1 MSSERMLLP
10 LEMWLE
16 KKSHDVTSFPAG
28 KNYFSRY
35 MQLKEHL
42 ETHYYP
48 HIGAALGTSD
58 GFVFTS
64 HNKDHFDKVI
74 LLAGELLGLTTT
86 DINGSE
92 DIGIEPYECFILL
105 SGILLHDAGNIYG
118 RVGHEKNA
126 FKIFTEASDRE
137 ADRTELKAI
146 ARIAEA
152 HGGHTKKVDDSKD
165 TIGALPHEE
174 TEYLGKKYR
183 PKLLAGILRFADEI
197 CEDRTRAALP
207 LLGSGSLGGAE
218 VFHKYASS
226 IRSVHFDKHD
236 KSVVIKFV
244 VEKSDVMR
252 TFKKNSDDIYLIDEI
267 TSRLDKMNAER
278 VYCTRHT
285 SEILQI
291 RKIRASI
298 DIVDDASFEE
308 VVDPISILLEDSGYP
323 SNVMTVSKVCP
334 ELTGVKVKDE
344 LSGM

>member
-1 MSSERMLLP
+1 MSSDRLLLP
-10 LEMWLE
+10 LELWLE
-16 KKSHDVTSFPAG
+16 RKSHDVTCFPTG
-28 KNYFSRY
+28 KNYFNRY

-42 ETHYYP
+42 ETNYYP
-48 HIGAALGTSD
+48 HIGAALGSTD
-58 GFVFTS
+58 GLVFTS

-74 LLAGELLGLTTT
+74 MLAGELLGLTNS
-86 DINGSE
+86 DVDGSE
-92 DIGIEPYECFILL
+92 AIGIEPYESFILL
-105 SGILLHDAGNIYG
+105 CGILLHDAGNIYG

-152 HGGHTKKVDDSKD
+152 HGGHTKKVEDPKD

-197 CEDRTRAALP
+197 CEDRTRAAIP
-207 LLGSGSLGGAE
+207 LLNSGDLGGAE
-218 VFHKYASS
+218 VFHKYALS
-226 IRSVHFDKHD
+226 ISSVHFDKND

-244 VEKSDVMR
+244 VEKSDVMK
-252 TFKKNSDDIYLIDEI
+252 TFKKNSDDVYLIDEI
-267 TSRLDKMNAER
+267 TNRLDKMNAER

-291 RKIRASI
+291 RKIRATI
-298 DIVDDASFEE
+298 DIVDESSFEE
-308 VVDPISILLEDSGYP
+308 VIEPISILLEDSGYP

-334 ELTGVKVKDE
+334 ELTGVKIKDE